1 MARREAESERERNG
15 VRVSRD
21 VEVGRV
27 SGVADSEVERVWG
40 EANHVHVVALIMP
53 PLLLLLSHPIDL

>member
-40 EANHVHVVALIMP
+40 GGI
-53 PLLLLLSHPIDL
+53 